1 MVHRKFYTITG
12 VLLAAILLL
21 AACASGQAAGPGGA
35 TSGTGV
41 PGSTATGLPSNTEP
55 AGSMPAPTSTPG
67 GVQIIT
73 VVPGGTAI
81 GAYPSP
87 QPPSGGT
94 PAAGSSL
101 TSPDQITLAD
111 NGATISMHVGE
122 TTLLNLG
129 EQYDWNVQVTD
140 QTVLER
146 VKNIA
151 VMRGAQGVYQALK
164 AGRTMLVGAG
174 SPQCLQSKPACAM
187 PSIAFEVTVV
197 VEP

>member
-12 VLLAAILLL
+12 VLLAAVLAL

-35 TSGTGV
+35 VSGTGI
-41 PGSTATGLPSNTEP
+41 PGDTATSAPT
-55 AGSMPAPTSTPG
+55 SMPMPTSTPG
-67 GVQIIT
+67 GAQIIT

-94 PAAGSSL
+94 PAAGGSL

-111 NGATISMHVGE
+111 NRATITMHVGE

-151 VMRGAQGVYQALK
+151 VIRGAQGVYQALK

-174 SPQCLQSKPACAM
+174 NPRCLQSKPACAM
-187 PSIAFEVTVV
+187 PSIALEITVV